1 MMTYFILLV
10 FSFIGLLFII
20 YDDDKFNIS
29 KSLKLYLYVK
39 LNKIDENKKNS
50 NEYHLILN
58 EINSSNCISEKKS
71 KEIENK
77 IDLLVNK

>member
-50 NEYHLILN
+50 NEYHLNNLY
-58 EINSSNCISEKKS
+58 
-71 KEIENK
+71 
-77 IDLLVNK
+77 LP

>member
-20 YDDDKFNIS
+20 YDDNKFNIS

-50 NEYHLILN
+50 SEYHLILN
-58 EINSSNCISEKKS
+58 EINSSNYINEKKS

-77 IDLLVNK
+77 IDLLINK

>member
-1 MMTYFILLV
+1 MMTYFILLI

-50 NEYHLILN
+50 SEYHLILN

-77 IDLLVNK
+77 IDLLIKK

>member
-1 MMTYFILLV
+1 MVSYFILII

-20 YDDDKFNIS
+20 YNDDRFNIS

-39 LNKIDENKKNS
+39 LNKIDESKKNS

>member
-58 EINSSNCISEKKS
+58 EINLKISL
-71 KEIENK
+71 I
-77 IDLLVNK
+77 